1 MSKTTK
7 LSALFLLFSLLI
19 SSSAEAAKKL
29 TCATT
34 HYPPYTVFDESKN
47 EFVGSDMALLQ
58 MLFKSLD
65 LDVEVVNLPWARLK
79 QEIEESRYDCYFSL
93 GKFPNR
99 EVYLDYTSTP
109 IHMTKIGVFTPKNSK
124 RLDLTKKVVGVHRGI
139 NFHLDITNLHQLE
152 NATFKKLPS
161 NDVLFKMLI
170 HERLDAVITSK
181 VVGEYVLKNYYPN
194 FMVDVTSIS
203 HYQLP
208 TYIAFKK
215 GTTDISVINKPLLKI
230 KKTHPELFQK

>member
-7 LSALFLLFSLLI
+7 LLALFLLFSLLI
-19 SSSAEAAKKL
+19 SSSVKAAKKL

-34 HYPPYTVFDESKN
+34 HYPPYTVFDESKR
-47 EFVGSDMALLQ
+47 EFVGSDMTLLQ

-109 IHMTKIGVFTPKNSK
+109 IHMTKIGV
-124 RLDLTKKVVGVHRGI
+124 L
-139 NFHLDITNLHQLE
+139 
-152 NATFKKLPS
+152 
-161 NDVLFKMLI
+161 
-170 HERLDAVITSK
+170 
-181 VVGEYVLKNYYPN
+181 
-194 FMVDVTSIS
+194 
-203 HYQLP
+203 YQM
-208 TYIAFKK
+208 
-215 GTTDISVINKPLLKI
+215 
-230 KKTHPELFQK
+230 